1 MEFGA
6 HVQSLSA
13 IAELRAA
20 LLTFEAEARDAL
32 CQADLEIRRFLD
44 WLGHDMVKHWQ
55 AEIRRREDLVAHAK
69 ADLERAR
76 LSAAFGDEPDC
87 TDQKVALARAKRRLA
102 EAEEYLR
109 ITRRWLPAAEKE
121 ARDYRGPTQQLV
133 NFLDAEIPAATSRM
147 ERMLAALEGYIAQQ
161 APQVFSS
168 LGNSLPPQAA
178 ASRPAPTT
186 QHVQTPAAAQS
197 TPGAQNTPATRNTPT
212 AQDTP
217 EAHIIQPMPQT
228 AAAEDPPPARGGP
241 MRPHLQGVATLEP
254 NTQGPSPP
262 QRSAASDLQGASA
275 PTASSKA
282 LPGTAAECGTHM
294 PRQAPQSTQGTQQ

>member
-6 HVQSLSA
+6 HVHSLSA
-13 IAELRAA
+13 LAELRAA

-32 CQADLEIRRFLD
+32 CQVDLEIRRFLD
-44 WLGHDMVKHWQ
+44 WLGHDMVKNWQ

-121 ARDYRGPTQQLV
+121 ATDYRGPTQQLV
-133 NFLDAEIPAATSRM
+133 NFLDADIPAATSRL

-161 APQVFSS
+161 APQASSPSGSS
-168 LGNSLPPQAA
+168 LAVQAA
-178 ASRPAPTT
+178 AAGPAPTS
-186 QHVQTPAAAQS
+186 QQPQAPAAAQR
-197 TPGAQNTPATRNTPT
+197 TPEAQDIPATHNTPAARETPEAQGTQATQPT
-212 AQDTP
+212 AIAEEPSATQDGPASPSSQGPRTLGPDTP
-217 EAHIIQPMPQT
+217 EFC
-228 AAAEDPPPARGGP
+228 
-241 MRPHLQGVATLEP
+241 
-254 NTQGPSPP
+254 PP
-262 QRSAASDLQGASA
+262 QRSAASEPQGASA
-275 PTASSKA
+275 PAASSEG
-282 LPGTAAECGTHM
+282 LPGIAPERGTHL
-294 PRQAPQSTQGTQQ
+294 PRGAPQSPQGTEP